1 MSETWA
7 LYIYDIRFRVSDR
20 GRVCFEGKPPK
31 NIKPRKNGYYF
42 ICAYAGR
49 KVQYPVHHMVLE
61 SFIGPR
67 PFGTTCS
74 HLDGNPGNNVLTN
87 LAWETHS
94 VNCMRKHQHGT
105 SQGGERNGS
114 AKLTQLQVAEI
125 RASKLGSRRLA
136 PIYGVTDAHIRNIRR
151 RDTW

>member
-1 MSETWA
+1 MLETWKM
-7 LYIYDIRFRVSDR
+7 YPYDIRFKVSSL
-20 GRVCFEGKPPK
+20 GRTRFEGKPPK
-31 NIKPRKNGYYF
+31 TIKPRKNGYYF
-42 ICAYAGR
+42 VCTYLGK
-49 KVQYPVHHMVLE
+49 KVQYPVHQMVLE
-61 SFIGPR
+61 TFIGVR
-67 PFGTTCS
+67 PPGATCS
-74 HLDGNPGNNVLTN
+74 HLDGNPSNNVLTN

-136 PIYGVTDAHIRNIRR
+136 PIYGVSDAHIRNIRR
-151 RDTW
+151 GDTW